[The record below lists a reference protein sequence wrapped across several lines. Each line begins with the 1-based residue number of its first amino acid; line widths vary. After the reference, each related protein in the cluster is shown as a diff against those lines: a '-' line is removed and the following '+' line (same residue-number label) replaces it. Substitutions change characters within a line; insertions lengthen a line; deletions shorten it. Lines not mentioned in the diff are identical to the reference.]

1 MRPERWQVIEEL
13 YHSASAV
20 PDKERHSF
28 LHKACDGDHS
38 LVHEVESLLRHGST
52 PQSVLDGP
60 AIVLV
65 AKAMAVDEFQSGAP
79 VLEGNTISHYRILEP
94 IGRGGMG
101 VVYKAED
108 LKLQRYVALKLLPQI
123 LATDPQA
130 LQRFER
136 EAQAASALN
145 HPHICTVYEIGE
157 AEGLHFIAIELLD
170 GETLK
175 QRIARGP
182 LEIPEIL
189 GTATEI
195 CDALEAAHAAGIV
208 HRDIKP
214 SNIVLTRRGNAKL
227 LDFGVAKRD
236 GPELARKT
244 ENLLSLLSA
253 NADLRLTSP
262 GAAIGTVAY
271 MSPEQARGEEV
282 DARSDIYSM
291 GAVLYEMTTGKCAFN
306 GKDAAEVL
314 GAIQHRPPT
323 PITKL
328 NARAPSDLIRITSRA
343 MEKDRSQRFQSANEM
358 RADLQALRRGLE
370 TKASQRKAALVLAL
384 GVALFTVVAYGSLRV
399 PRVREWVAGGSSSN
413 IRREIKSLAVLPLKN
428 LTGDDSQEYFVDGM
442 TDALITNLEQIKS
455 LRIISRDSIMGYKNR
470 RKSPAEIAKEL
481 NVDVLVTGS
490 IVRSGDSVS
499 IHAQLIRT
507 PDGQTSWTKT
517 YRRHISELPAL
528 QDEVTRAIASE
539 IRAELTPQE
548 QFRLAADRTV
558 NPEAYE
564 LYLRGRYCWN
574 KRTEEGYD
582 KAIQF
587 FQRAIVIQPEYA
599 QAYAGLADSYAMLGG
614 WKKRGLSR
622 RETIA
627 LARSNALSA
636 LHLDDTLAEAHAS
649 LASISYVYDWDWPL
663 AEKEF
668 RRAIELN
675 PNYATAHHW
684 YAYYC
689 FSRARID
696 EGLHEIR
703 LAQQL
708 DPQSL
713 IIHNDVGQLLYTAR
727 RYDEAIEQERRTLEM
742 DESLPWPHRWLGL
755 SYLARQQY
763 PEAIVELQAN
773 VRLSGRD
780 PGAMALLGMA
790 YARAGHVAEAEQVL
804 QGIKAL
810 PVEQYD
816 SVAEIAFL
824 LAALGERDEA
834 FAWLEKVFPDRP
846 RPLKSLYVLPYL
858 DPLRSDPRFQDLQRR
873 VGLGP

>member
-1 MRPERWQVIEEL
+1 MRPEKWQVIEEL
-13 YHSASAV
+13 YHAASEV
-20 PDKERHSF
+20 PDEERHSF
-28 LHKACDGDHS
+28 LRKVCDGDQS

-60 AIVLV
+60 AIALV

-79 VLEGNTISHYRILEP
+79 LLEGKTISHYRILEP

-108 LKLQRYVALKLLPQI
+108 LKLQRYVALKLLPQV

-145 HPHICTVYEIGE
+145 HPQICTVYEIGE
-157 AEGLHFIAIELLD
+157 AEGLHFMAIELLD

-182 LEIPEIL
+182 LEISEIL
-189 GTATEI
+189 GTAIEI

-227 LDFGVAKRD
+227 LDFGVAKRA
-236 GPELARKT
+236 GPEIVRKT
-244 ENLLSLLSA
+244 ENLPSLLSA
-253 NADLRLTSP
+253 NAELRLTNP

-271 MSPEQARGEEV
+271 MSPEQARCEEV

-306 GKDAAEVL
+306 GRDAAEVL
-314 GAIQHRPPT
+314 GAIQHRPAT

-343 MEKDRSQRFQSANEM
+343 MEKDRSQRFQSATEM

-399 PRVREWVAGGSSSN
+399 PWVREWVAGGSSSN
-413 IRREIKSLAVLPLKN
+413 VGREIKSLAVLPLKN

-442 TDALITNLEQIKS
+442 TDALITNLAQIKS
-455 LRIISRDSIMGYKNR
+455 LRIISRDSVMGYKNR

-490 IVRSGDSVS
+490 IVRSGDSVR
-499 IHAQLIRT
+499 IEAQLIRA
-507 PDGQTSWTKT
+507 PNGQTAWAKT
-517 YRRHISELPAL
+517 YRRHISDLPAL
-528 QDEVTRAIASE
+528 QDDVTRAIASE

-548 QFRLAADRTV
+548 QFRRAADTIV

-582 KAIQF
+582 KAIHF
-587 FQRAIVIQPEYA
+587 FQRAIVIQPDYA
-599 QAYAGLADSYAMLGG
+599 QAYAGLADSYAMLGS

-636 LHLDDTLAEAHAS
+636 LQLDDTLAEAHAS

-684 YAYYC
+684 YSYYC
-689 FSRARID
+689 FSQARMD
-696 EGLHEIR
+696 EGLLEIR

-713 IIHNDVGQLLYTAR
+713 IIHNDVGQLLYMAR

-742 DESLPWPHRWLGL
+742 DESLPWPHLWLGL

-773 VRLSGRD
+773 VRLSARN

-790 YARAGHVAEAEQVL
+790 YARAGRVAEAEQVL
-804 QGIKAL
+804 QDIKTL

-824 LAALGERDEA
+824 LAALGQREEA
-834 FAWLEKVFPDRP
+834 FAWLERVFPDRP

-858 DPLRSDPRFQDLQRR
+858 DPLRSDPRFQDLQKR